1 MKVDKDMVKDTVADT
16 NMDTDMDMG
25 IQGSVVSESHISK
38 NFSLVSNIMS
48 DFIIVLSDLGV
59 SNVRLT

>member
-25 IQGSVVSESHISK
+25 IQGSVVSESHISI
-38 NFSLVSNIMS
+38 SLVSNIMS
-48 DFIIVLSDLGV
+48 DSIVVQSDLGV
-59 SNVRLT
+59 SNIRLT